1 MVHTNFHKILEIHV
15 RDALKLL
22 QALQN
27 SLRDSTTTLRPHY
40 QQAYDISNVPDSDLI
55 SALPFDIRFLS
66 LSDEVPEDLEK
77 NPLAPVVS
85 SRGLQSDVNSA
96 AFEKGISGK
105 DFGKGAPQRDRG
117 FKGPKGKGKE
127 SKGAKGHKSGKKP
140 APDQQA
146 TPLWKGNRRYDDEP
160 DNDPSPYWKTSEPQL
175 YIGHSA
181 HLPGAKER

>member
-1 MVHTNFHKILEIHV
+1 M
-15 RDALKLL
+15 
-22 QALQN
+22 
-27 SLRDSTTTLRPHY
+27 
-40 QQAYDISNVPDSDLI
+40 PDSDLI

-66 LSDEVPEDLEK
+66 LSDEVLEDLEK

-127 SKGAKGHKSGKKP
+127 SKGAKGHKSGKK
-140 APDQQA
+140 
-146 TPLWKGNRRYDDEP
+146 LWKSNRRYDDEP
-160 DNDPSPYWKTSEPQL
+160 VNDPPPWEDKRAPAIYRSQRSPARGKGEVANDTPVEKITFCCACVKAAL
-175 YIGHSA
+175 C
-181 HLPGAKER
+181 LP